1 MQESLLE
8 QQPQP
13 EPEGGASGRENPLA
27 RTPGMD
33 ALQAGM
39 DALDESTEASEALM
53 PGEPSSSGG
62 NEPPRLSR
70 DEEMLSTAT
79 KMYRLGFCC
88 LYAPPAPASRRLALL
103 HSGRAR

>member
-13 EPEGGASGRENPLA
+13 EPEGEASGRENPLA
-27 RTPGMD
+27 G
-33 ALQAGM
+33 GM
-39 DALDESTEASEALM
+39 DALDESTEASEALV

-88 LYAPPAPASRRLALL
+88 LYAPPAPASRRLAPL
-103 HSGRAR
+103 HSGRASSR